1 MSPLQVS
8 AFLSPWLQTEEAK
21 NKYGAFFS
29 FLPPLEKKAQ
39 KVDPQLFFPP
49 YVLITGLGDPA
60 LNAWTFRNARIDPYI
75 WKNPFNVLIT
85 GLEDLALIIP
95 HIIGK
100 QSLYLEKL

>member
-1 MSPLQVS
+1 M
-8 AFLSPWLQTEEAK
+8 ER
-21 NKYGAFFS
+21 FFH
-29 FLPPLEKKAQ
+29 FYPPSKKKAQ

-60 LNAWTFRNARIDPYI
+60 LNAWTFRNAGIDPYI

-100 QSLYLEKL
+100 QSLNLEKL